1 MIYKAPDGL
10 EAPELDFKDVTKYK
24 EEIKT
29 NEEKLKQW
37 CIDRCVKGGKDT
49 KNVGEVIR
57 FPVAD
62 GYAEYMVASMT
73 PLQLIHLEYYDAY
86 SFQYVHLLTK
96 KEVTEK
102 INQQKALKKIFG

>member
-1 MIYKAPDGL
+1 MIYKAPT
-10 EAPELDFKDVTKYK
+10 EFKAPELNFEDVPKYNK
-24 EEIKT
+24 EIEDNT
-29 NEEKLKQW
+29 NHLKQF
-37 CIDRCVKGGKDT
+37 CIDRCVKGGKPT
-49 KNVGEVIR
+49 ENVGEVIR

-62 GYAEYMVASMT
+62 GYAEYMVACMN